1 MKEPTVQ
8 IIVSLLN
15 FTGNMTFY
23 FALLSLFFLHHAK
36 LIYVEEAAA
45 KWESD
50 LETKLL
56 QLTYVWLVFQNLSD
70 ELKHFNLNLS
80 PKG

>member
-1 MKEPTVQ
+1 MKAPTVK

-15 FTGNMTFY
+15 STGNKTFY
-23 FALLSLFFLHHAK
+23 FTLVSHFFLYAK

-50 LETKLL
+50 L
-56 QLTYVWLVFQNLSD
+56 
-70 ELKHFNLNLS
+70 
-80 PKG
+80 

>member
-1 MKEPTVQ
+1 MKAPTVQ
-8 IIVSLLN
+8 ILVSLLN

-23 FALLSLFFLHHAK
+23 FALLSHFFLYAK

-56 QLTYVWLVFQNLSD
+56 RLTYVWLVFQNL
-70 ELKHFNLNLS
+70 
-80 PKG
+80 